1 LLRILEESSVVLP
14 KKMKRKYEVL
24 QCVQEHE
31 KEVRR
36 ALSVAE
42 CDTRRA
48 HAHYI
53 DAVEKELG
61 REVGVVCGQT
71 IHVACFSERKRV
83 SCSVKGYTGSLV
95 IDLIKNTMSYTWEA
109 YPIGIC
115 SVTGVQK
122 PPYGR
127 LFRGKIPQK
136 HVRIYAYVSALDQR
150 LPDGLYGL
158 GQCLGLRFRYYMTEA
173 GATYMDTKRAFYAF
187 IWGCGSLFP
196 RDIVK
201 YLGQFVLSR

>member
-1 LLRILEESSVVLP
+1 
-14 KKMKRKYEVL
+14 MKRKYEAL
-24 QCVQEHE
+24 QCVTEHE

-48 HAHYI
+48 HSRYI
-53 DAVEKELG
+53 DAVDEELG
-61 REVGVVCGQT
+61 REVSVICGQT
-71 IHVACFSERKRV
+71 IYVACLSDSKRI
-83 SCSVKGYTGSLV
+83 SCSVEGHSGRFA
-95 IDLIKNTMSYTWEA
+95 IDLAKRNTMTYTWEA
-109 YPIGIC
+109 YPIIID
-115 SVTGVQK
+115 SVTGVQR

-136 HVRIYAYVSALDQR
+136 HTRIYNRVQALDQL

-158 GQCLGLRFRYYMTEA
+158 GQCLGLRFSYYMTEA
-173 GATYMDTKRAFYAF
+173 GATYMDTKRAFYVF
-187 IWGCGSLFP
+187 IWGCGRLFP

-201 YLGQFVLSR
+201 YLGQFVLRR